1 MTQQATS
8 PTLLKEGLLWQDLQ
22 HKPIAQAVT
31 DAARRYR
38 ERFGVEPTECHV
50 SPQHYQAEWPGEA
63 KGGEVGPVR
72 LVPDCRVRPWHYWVG
87 RVDIVR
93 D

>member
-1 MTQQATS
+1 MTQATAS
-8 PTLLKEGLLWQDLQ
+8 PTLLKEGLLWHDLR
-22 HKPIAQAVT
+22 HKTIAQAVT

-38 ERFGVEPTECHV
+38 ERFGIEPTECHV

-63 KGGEVGPVR
+63 NGGEVGAVK
-72 LVPDCRVRPWHYWVG
+72 LVPDSRVRPFYYWIG
-87 RVDIVR
+87 RVETVR